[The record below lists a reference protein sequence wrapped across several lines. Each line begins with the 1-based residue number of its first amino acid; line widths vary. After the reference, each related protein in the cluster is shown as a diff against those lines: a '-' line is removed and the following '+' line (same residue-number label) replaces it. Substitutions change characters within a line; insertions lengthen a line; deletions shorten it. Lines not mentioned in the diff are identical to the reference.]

1 MDFITVSEHIW
12 ENILTISQEEME
24 IPDWEKWAMRKK
36 KISTVWVSSVI
47 GIGKKISM
55 DGSEKNEER
64 VQCTLEWKFGCNPK
78 SVELNGRTNIGF
90 KEY

>member
-1 MDFITVSEHIW
+1 M
-12 ENILTISQEEME
+12 
-24 IPDWEKWAMRKK
+24 
-36 KISTVWVSSVI
+36 SSVI

>member
-1 MDFITVSEHIW
+1 MRKYTDNKPRRDGNTWLGEVSY
-12 ENILTISQEEME
+12 EE
-24 IPDWEKWAMRKK
+24 KK